1 VKPPTAPLGVLVR
14 MGARPHHQ
22 GMTSPAGWYPDPEQ
36 PGGQR
41 WWTGAAWGGQRVLA
55 STPTLPLAATP
66 ADGVPTT
73 RTRRLGPL
81 HIVLLSLVGAL
92 LLISAVGGA
101 FWAMLTL
108 VAVVAAVIGTVAL
121 VRGRVTSLGIRNR
134 GMAAA
139 VIGAGLCLVVVGGSA
154 NAAVHPVVNRPAA
167 LLSAPDGSADAA
179 VEPRPTSTP
188 TPTDVVT
195 EVTEVVAVP
204 FTATEVQDP
213 NLDVGQVAVTTV
225 GVDGQQ
231 TNTYRV
237 TTRAGAEVAREVVSQ
252 IVTVQPVTQV
262 TSVGT
267 RQPAPVAPAPVADP
281 VGGGCDPNYE
291 GQCVPIASD
300 VDCAGGSGNG
310 PAYTPGPVYVV
321 GTDVYDLDRDGDGIA
336 CDA

>member
-1 VKPPTAPLGVLVR
+1 MSTP
-14 MGARPHHQ
+14 
-22 GMTSPAGWYPDPEQ
+22 SGWYPDPER

-41 WWTGAAWGGQRVLA
+41 WWTGFAWGGARFPATMPDTATATSTDAAPA
-55 STPTLPLAATP
+55 SPIE
-66 ADGVPTT
+66 T
-73 RTRRLGPL
+73 RPSRLRPL
-81 HIVLLSLVGAL
+81 HVILISLVVAL
-92 LLISAVGGA
+92 VFLSAIGGA
-101 FWAMLTL
+101 FWGALLAL
-108 VAVVAAVIGTVAL
+108 VAIVAAGVGVVAL
-121 VRGRVTSLGIRNR
+121 VRGQASRLGIRNR
-134 GMAAA
+134 GTALAVVAAA
-139 VIGAGLCLVVVGGSA
+139 LCLVVVGGGASA
-154 NAAVHPVVNRPAA
+154 ATLPVPDRPAA
-167 LLSAPDGSADAA
+167 LLTAQDAA
-179 VEPRPTSTP
+179 TPAPKRTPVASP

-213 NLDVGQVAVTTV
+213 NLDVGQVAVTTA

-237 TTRAGAEVAREVVSQ
+237 TTRAGTEVAREVVSQ
-252 IVTVQPVTQV
+252 VVTVQPVTQV
-262 TSVGT
+262 TSIGT